1 MPRFIEVA
9 GEINHYMKIYTINVA
24 REALCN
30 VGKQLRNSNIA
41 VFGLAYKKNV
51 NDARE
56 SPALYVIES
65 LKNLG
70 ANVTVCDPYV
80 SIFNTQFGTLSSQS
94 SIEETL
100 KDADCAIFLVDH
112 DEYRDIDQKIMITLM
127 KHPIIVDCKNIF
139 DKHDGIMYYGIGKG
153 SAHKGIAY
161 KDIGEPR
168 KAIEYYEKALK
179 IT

>member
-1 MPRFIEVA
+1 M
-9 GEINHYMKIYTINVA
+9 YTINVA
-24 REALCN
+24 KEALLN

-41 VFGLAYKKNV
+41 VFGLAYKKNI

-70 ANVTVCDPYV
+70 ANVTVYDPYV
-80 SIFNTQFGTLSSQS
+80 SVFNTQFGILSSKS

-112 DEYRDIDQKIMITLM
+112 DEYCNIDQKTIIALM
-127 KHPIIVDCKNIF
+127 KHPIVVDCKNIF
-139 DKHDGIMYYGIGKG
+139 DKHDGITYYGIGKG
-153 SAHKGIAY
+153 SSSPSTTCLNDKCSLVLLNKGSVANY
-161 KDIGEPR
+161 
-168 KAIEYYEKALK
+168 L
-179 IT
+179 